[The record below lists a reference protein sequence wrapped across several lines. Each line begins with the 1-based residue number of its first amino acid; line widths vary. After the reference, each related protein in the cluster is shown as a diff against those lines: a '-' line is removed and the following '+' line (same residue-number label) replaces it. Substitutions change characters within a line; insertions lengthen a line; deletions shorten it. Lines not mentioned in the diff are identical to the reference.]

1 MLITLLQEGGEMKV
15 GGVRLDAHTAQFSS
29 FSHFTSI
36 QSHANACVKKGLI
49 HSAGEKKV
57 SIMTTLENLSICP
70 QSEDGKKM
78 YAFPSREFSSSH
90 QTLSRNLINNHR
102 ISVGTGLAGRNL
114 MIKGDAATK
123 KK

>member
-1 MLITLLQEGGEMKV
+1 MHTQHNFHHFLTLHLFRVMRMRV
-15 GGVRLDAHTAQFSS
+15 L
-29 FSHFTSI
+29 
-36 QSHANACVKKGLI
+36 KKGLI